1 MRYAMISY
9 EKQENAHPGKSQPS
23 IFAGIAALGAWK
35 TKHPVKIRLDRDDDM
50 IITGKGNY
58 QGTFT
63 KDYTIAPKNLAE
75 PEVKIAPI
83 DAQEYNGMAV
93 TPAPSVSY
101 EFGDGTYALSP
112 VNDYTVAYANN
123 KGTGTATVTVT
134 GTGNFTGSKTAE
146 FRIGQLI
153 TNESKSNCSQCNDSE
168 PIFLW

>member
-1 MRYAMISY
+1 M
-9 EKQENAHPGKSQPS
+9 
-23 IFAGIAALGAWK
+23 
-35 TKHPVKIRLDRDDDM
+35 T
-50 IITGKGNY
+50 ITGKGNY

-134 GTGNFTGSKTAE
+134 PEPATLPEARRQNSELASSSQTRPNLRSAARHSSTAHSMFMTE
-146 FRIGQLI
+146 VHLSRM
-153 TNESKSNCSQCNDSE
+153 
-168 PIFLW
+168 

>member
-1 MRYAMISY
+1 M
-9 EKQENAHPGKSQPS
+9 
-23 IFAGIAALGAWK
+23 
-35 TKHPVKIRLDRDDDM
+35 T
-50 IITGKGNY
+50 ITGKGNY

-93 TPAPSVSY
+93 TPVPSVSY

-123 KGTGTATVTVT
+123 KGTGTATVTVNRNRQFYRKQD
-134 GTGNFTGSKTAE
+134 G
-146 FRIGQLI
+146 RIQNWPAL
-153 TNESKSNCSQCNDSE
+153 TNESKFTISCPHSPTAHSMFMTE
-168 PIFLW
+168 VHLSRR

>member
-1 MRYAMISY
+1 MHRSEEKARRGCYKISY
-9 EKQENAHPGKSQPS
+9 ENNVD
-23 IFAGIAALGAWK
+23 AGTA
-35 TKHPVKIRLDRDDDM
+35 TM
-50 IITGKGNY
+50 TITGKGNY

-123 KGTGTATVTVT
+123 KGT
-134 GTGNFTGSKTAE
+134 
-146 FRIGQLI
+146 
-153 TNESKSNCSQCNDSE
+153 
-168 PIFLW
+168 